1 MLAVNTPHVLQANIE
16 RPGERIAW
24 QVIFLPTDCAAVP
37 AGYTALCPFTG
48 IRATGSTVQ
57 LAAYAWVKEARK
69 RYPEHSFTIP
79 KYILTT
85 RKVWYGEDTTHPGE
99 SVFAVDLHPVP
110 KLVGFV
116 PQRDTLVEIREGLP
130 TEPSPL
136 AALESRLREDGSDVA
151 AVWAE
156 FRVSCTPFMFSSATG
171 VTARLVSGPSLTP
184 HCLN

>member
-1 MLAVNTPHVLQANIE
+1 MLTVNPAHVLQANIE

-24 QVIFLPTDCAAVP
+24 QVIFLPADCATSPVA
-37 AGYTALCPFTG
+37 YTALCPFTG
-48 IRATGSTVQ
+48 VRATGPTVQ

-69 RYPEHSFTIP
+69 QFPEHSFTIP

-85 RKVWYGEDTTHPGE
+85 RKIWYGEDISHPGE

-116 PQRDTLVEIREGLP
+116 PLRDTLVEIREGLP
-130 TEPSPL
+130 TETSPL
-136 AALESRLREDGSDVA
+136 AALENRLREDGSEMA
-151 AVWAE
+151 AAWAE
-156 FRVSCTPFMFSSATG
+156 FRVSCTPYMFSSTTG
-171 VTARLVSGPSLTP
+171 VAARLVGGPSLTP